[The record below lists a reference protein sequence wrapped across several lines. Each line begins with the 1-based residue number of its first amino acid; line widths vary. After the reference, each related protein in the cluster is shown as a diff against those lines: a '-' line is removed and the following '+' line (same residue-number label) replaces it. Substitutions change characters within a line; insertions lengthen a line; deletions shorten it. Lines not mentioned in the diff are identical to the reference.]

1 MSADVPFADLKQR
14 LVKHTKLAHDGLV
27 RVSAAAATVGSA
39 NTAPTP
45 APTHNEHRETAS
57 TSTVTPPLSKK
68 MKLLEKFRATDSVVD
83 LDIKIENGVN
93 LYLHLEVTGGDENPL
108 EFWKGQQQNFPLLSL
123 LAKTY

>member
-1 MSADVPFADLKQR
+1 M
-14 LVKHTKLAHDGLV
+14 KHTKLAHDRLV

-39 NTAPTP
+39 NT

-83 LDIKIENGVN
+83 LDIKI
-93 LYLHLEVTGGDENPL
+93 
-108 EFWKGQQQNFPLLSL
+108 
-123 LAKTY
+123 